1 MNYYNEWDSFAAEW
15 LKELIKDGLIP
26 DGEVDSRSIADVE
39 PSDLKG
45 FTQCHFFAGIG
56 GWSRALQLAGWS
68 SDRPVWTG
76 SPPCQSFSTAG
87 KRKGKDDERHLWPVF
102 FNLIREC
109 QPPTVFGEQ
118 VAAAIRYGWL
128 DDLQTDFEREGYAS
142 AAVVLPSGS
151 IGAYH
156 KRDRLFFVADSR
168 SERLQRRQEARQQCS
183 KFERD
188 NGSEI
193 RPFARSSAAV
203 STVADSHNERHEWN
217 SEDGRQAQR
226 GSEHSGSI
234 SVADSTGCRHKQSEQ
249 FSNSRQGSSD
259 KRQSDSSRNCE
270 SQHQL
275 VADSIGERSK
285 GFCGGWQKGITEHSQ
300 TGYIL
305 GNPDSNRSQQGN
317 ETSETAGHRDT
328 PDSAS
333 FWSESVGDTEHDGS
347 YEAEIGR
354 STGSGEADGGMLEF
368 KGSDSLFC
376 QSSVGNTEHNGSHES
391 EVRRGVIEASD
402 SGKEGEDFSC
412 ESEGAGRS
420 EISGDIRFWEYSTVI
435 YCRDG
440 KYRPIPTEPAL
451 FPLAD
456 GIPNRVGI
464 LRGAG
469 NAIVPQAAAEII
481 KAYLYD

>member
-1 MNYYNEWDSFAAEW
+1 MNYYNERDSFAAQW
-15 LKELIKDGLIP
+15 LKQLIKDGLIP

-118 VAAAIRYGWL
+118 VAAAIRFGWL

-142 AAVVLPSGS
+142 AAAVLPAGG

-156 KRDRLFFVADSR
+156 KRDRLFFTAKLVAD
-168 SERLQRRQEARQQCS
+168 
-183 KFERD
+183 
-188 NGSEI
+188 
-193 RPFARSSAAV
+193 
-203 STVADSHNERHEWN
+203 TT
-217 SEDGRQAQR
+217 
-226 GSEHSGSI
+226 SG
-234 SVADSTGCRHKQSEQ
+234 RHKQSEQ
-249 FSNSRQGSSD
+249 FSNGCSSQSD
-259 KRQSDSSRNCE
+259 KRQSDSSGNCE

-275 VADSIGERSK
+275 VADSNAPQFQGRGLS
-285 GFCGGWQKGITEHSQ
+285 CGIDSEH
-300 TGYIL
+300 
-305 GNPDSNRSQQGN
+305 DSIR
-317 ETSETAGHRDT
+317 RDE
-328 PDSAS
+328 AYG
-333 FWSESVGDTEHDGS
+333 SVGNAEHDGLYDS
-347 YEAEIGR
+347 EVGR
-354 STGSGEADGGMLEF
+354 SIGLGKD
-368 KGSDSLFC
+368 KGRLLKPQRS
-376 QSSVGNTEHNGSHES
+376 NT
-391 EVRRGVIEASD
+391 
-402 SGKEGEDFSC
+402 
-412 ESEGAGRS
+412 
-420 EISGDIRFWEYSTVI
+420 DIWAEPRII

-451 FPLAD
+451 FPLAN
-456 GIPNRVGI
+456 GVSNRVGI

-481 KAYLYD
+481 KAVM

>member
-15 LKELIKDGLIP
+15 LKQLIKDGLIP

-118 VAAAIRYGWL
+118 VAAAIRFGWL

-142 AAVVLPSGS
+142 AAAVLPASG

-156 KRDRLFFVADSR
+156 KRDRLFFTA
-168 SERLQRRQEARQQCS
+168 
-183 KFERD
+183 K
-188 NGSEI
+188 
-193 RPFARSSAAV
+193 
-203 STVADSHNERHEWN
+203 
-217 SEDGRQAQR
+217 
-226 GSEHSGSI
+226 
-234 SVADSTGCRHKQSEQ
+234 
-249 FSNSRQGSSD
+249 
-259 KRQSDSSRNCE
+259 
-270 SQHQL
+270 L
-275 VADSIGERSK
+275 VADSNAPQFQGRKLS
-285 GFCGGWQKGITEHSQ
+285 CGIDSEH
-300 TGYIL
+300 
-305 GNPDSNRSQQGN
+305 DSIR
-317 ETSETAGHRDT
+317 RDE
-328 PDSAS
+328 AYG
-333 FWSESVGDTEHDGS
+333 SVGNAEHDGLYDS
-347 YEAEIGR
+347 EVGR
-354 STGSGEADGGMLEF
+354 SIGSGKD
-368 KGSDSLFC
+368 KGRLLKPQRS
-376 QSSVGNTEHNGSHES
+376 NT
-391 EVRRGVIEASD
+391 
-402 SGKEGEDFSC
+402 
-412 ESEGAGRS
+412 
-420 EISGDIRFWEYSTVI
+420 DIWAEPRII

-451 FPLAD
+451 FPLAN
-456 GIPNRVGI
+456 GVSNRVGI

-481 KAYLYD
+481 KAVM